1 MARKYFLLI
10 LIGIIGLGANAAT
23 ISKVKGSGALID
35 LQGEAAA
42 PGDQFF
48 AMSADGKRKALI
60 SISKVKG
67 DKAIGKIE
75 KGNAAAGMSL
85 QHKGASGDGAT
96 PSNKKVARK
105 KGATSATET
114 AAHAKSY
121 WGVMAGFSMDK
132 MSVLVKPNIGGFTE
146 QTTSLSGSSFSGNAF
161 FDYELFPQVWFRGL
175 GGIEGFNV
183 SGSSICGVGNSEACT
198 ANIYYLSVDFI
209 ARYIFVNTG
218 TFRPW
223 LGGGLAMMFPATK
236 KASALEPSSIS
247 NTNVIQVMGGA
258 DVFVNQEMFIPFSVE
273 YGMLPKSNEV
283 DASWIQV
290 RLGLGIPF

>member
-1 MARKYFLLI
+1 MSRIFTSLVLALLFNC
-10 LIGIIGLGANAAT
+10 GGAFAAQ
-23 ISKVKGSGALID
+23 ISKVKGTGALID

-42 PGDQFF
+42 PGDTFF
-48 AMSADGKRKALI
+48 AVDSTGKRKAII

-67 DKAIGKIE
+67 DKAIGKIT
-75 KGNAAAGMSL
+75 KGNAAAGMTL
-85 QHKGASGDGAT
+85 EPRPAGGGTA
-96 PSNKKVARK
+96 KKVAK
-105 KGATSATET
+105 KKSESSTESA
-114 AAHAKSY
+114 AGGSRSY
-121 WGVMAGFSMDK
+121 WGVIAGFSMDK

-183 SGSSICGVGNSEACT
+183 GGSNICGVANSEACT
-198 ANIYYLSVDFI
+198 ANIYYLSIDFI
-209 ARYIFVNTG
+209 GRYVFVNSG

-223 LGGGLAMMFPATK
+223 IGGGIAMMFPASK

-247 NTNVIQVMGGA
+247 NTNVIQVAGGA

-283 DASWIQV
+283 DASWIQI
-290 RLGLGIPF
+290 RLGLGLPF

>member
-10 LIGIIGLGANAAT
+10 LIGIFGLGASAAT

-48 AMSADGKRKALI
+48 AISSDGKRKALI

-67 DKAIGKIE
+67 DKAIGKIT
-75 KGNAAAGMSL
+75 KGNATAGMTL
-85 QHKGASGDGAT
+85 EHKGAGGST
-96 PSNKKVARK
+96 PSNKKVVK
-105 KGATSATET
+105 KKSPSTSTET
-114 AAHAKSY
+114 AAHGKSY

-146 QTTSLSGSSFSGNAF
+146 QTTTLSGSSFSGNAF

-183 SGSSICGVGNSEACT
+183 AGSSICGVGNAEACN

-209 ARYIFVNTG
+209 ARYVFVNTG

-258 DVFVNQEMFIPFSVE
+258 DMFVSQDMFIPFSVE

-283 DASWIQV
+283 DASWIQI